1 MHTTLFFVQV
11 FTLSL
16 WPVTRCHDH
25 DSIAPM
31 WLRAEKALA
40 SFATRAEEMAPRLRG
55 SANVTAVAGT
65 REPRLRGSANMTAV
79 ARSKVEVAKRLRG
92 AANVTKVAGAKV
104 SATVTTAGGSTKN
117 LRGLASI
124 AAASETS
131 EARRSLRG
139 LPRQRIEPASEQI
152 TGKSLI
158 ELASF
163 AAGTLATGAWPH
175 RSHTEAERLQG
186 SVNVTTVAD
195 AKEVANLTM
204 ASGTTRNL
212 RGPSRATTAQSARKS
227 LRGLTRHSSEPASH
241 QAVGKSLTEL
251 ASFASGSL
259 ATGVWPHHRPTTH
272 PDSTHR
278 AERMLV
284 DATPILDATAK
295 IQPASEKANMHDT
308 ESVHS
313 GNVVLSG
320 NMRIDVPEPQA
331 FLEDT
336 AAREGMKQGIA
347 HILGIRAQ
355 YISLEVSWSGSM
367 LVTTSLEPMRHI
379 DRSVDVYYTITLE
392 PHLVVSPMS
401 LVYTFNSQ
409 PQEEIAFAIQAELDA
424 ANGPGYTISV
434 IEHEISMQ

>member
-1 MHTTLFFVQV
+1 MRMHTTFFFVQV

-40 SFATRAEEMAPRLRG
+40 SFATRAEGMAPRLRG

-79 ARSKVEVAKRLRG
+79 ARSKVEVATRLRG
-92 AANVTKVAGAKV
+92 SANVTKVAGEKV

-131 EARRSLRG
+131 EARKSLRG

-163 AAGTLATGAWPH
+163 AAGTLATGTWPH

-195 AKEVANLTM
+195 AKDVANLTM
-204 ASGTTRNL
+204 ASGSTKNL
-212 RGPSRATTAQSARKS
+212 RGPARTTTAQSARKS
-227 LRGLTRHSSEPASH
+227 LRGLDRHSSEPASH
-241 QAVGKSLTEL
+241 QTVGKSLTEL

-259 ATGVWPHHRPTTH
+259 ATGVWPHHRPATH
-272 PDSTHR
+272 LDFTHR
-278 AERMLV
+278 AEPVLV
-284 DATPILDATAK
+284 DATAK

-308 ESVHS
+308 EAVHS
-313 GNVVLSG
+313 GTVVLSG

-336 AAREGMKQGIA
+336 AARERMKQGIA

-355 YISLEVSWSGSM
+355 YISLDVSWSGSM

-424 ANGPGYTISV
+424 AKGPGYSISV